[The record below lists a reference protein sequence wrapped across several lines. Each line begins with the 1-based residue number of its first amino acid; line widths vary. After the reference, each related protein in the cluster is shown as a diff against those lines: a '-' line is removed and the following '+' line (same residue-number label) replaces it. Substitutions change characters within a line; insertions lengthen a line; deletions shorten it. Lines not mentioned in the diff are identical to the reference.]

1 MKNKIKTKYMIRITI
16 FLIGIVGGMILNY
29 AVFAKDFYI
38 YKTRQ
43 NMVEN
48 FRELSRM
55 NLEKMGAKE
64 TRVLDDLVSQG
75 FVVDVFNDE
84 RILYTSSRKRN
95 LNLRPDS
102 FGVLNVE
109 NYKENP
115 ETVINDNHIE
125 LMGKVKKS
133 GNTVYIRTTLNIK
146 SLAGSVELM
155 SRFMLVEM
163 VVALILGMIFGFYQ
177 AHRTIRPIEELG
189 KMAQKMKNGERNYG
203 TGYQFTN
210 DEIGQLKD
218 RIEEMYEQINS
229 KLLEEK
235 NYNYLLSSQYQDL
248 MEMDERKQNFVRMA
262 THELKTPLAIVSSQ
276 VEMLNIDYP
285 DAMEEYYDSIM
296 EEIGKMSKMIRELLN
311 ISMVDEIESNIQFE
325 KRNLSALLKKEE
337 KKYVS
342 WMNRKHIRCHFEI
355 EPDIIMTMNQEML
368 GQAFNNFMRNA
379 YEHANE
385 GTEVKVSLRKKDNR
399 IFLSVYNEGEQIPEE
414 HMEDIW
420 KKLFS
425 KKSGN
430 ASANIGVGLYIV
442 KEITKK
448 HHGICYAE
456 NKKGGVE
463 FTMEFP
469 AE

>member
-1 MKNKIKTKYMIRITI
+1 
-16 FLIGIVGGMILNY
+16 
-29 AVFAKDFYI
+29 
-38 YKTRQ
+38 
-43 NMVEN
+43 
-48 FRELSRM
+48 
-55 NLEKMGAKE
+55 
-64 TRVLDDLVSQG
+64 
-75 FVVDVFNDE
+75 
-84 RILYTSSRKRN
+84 
-95 LNLRPDS
+95 
-102 FGVLNVE
+102 
-109 NYKENP
+109 
-115 ETVINDNHIE
+115 
-125 LMGKVKKS
+125 
-133 GNTVYIRTTLNIK
+133 
-146 SLAGSVELM
+146 
-155 SRFMLVEM
+155 
-163 VVALILGMIFGFYQ
+163 
-177 AHRTIRPIEELG
+177 
-189 KMAQKMKNGERNYG
+189 
-203 TGYQFTN
+203 
-210 DEIGQLKD
+210 
-218 RIEEMYEQINS
+218 MYEQINS
-229 KLLEEK
+229 KFLEEK

-296 EEIGKMSKMIRELLN
+296 EEIGKMSKMIRELLD

-325 KRNLSALLKKEE
+325 KQNLSALLKKEE
-337 KKYVS
+337 KKYVF
-342 WMNRKHIRCHFEI
+342 WMNRKQMRCHFEI

-368 GQAFNNFMRNA
+368 GQAFNNYMLNA

-399 IFLSVYNEGEQIPEE
+399 IFLSVYNEGEQIPEG

-425 KKSGN
+425 KKSEIS
-430 ASANIGVGLYIV
+430 SANTGVGLYIV